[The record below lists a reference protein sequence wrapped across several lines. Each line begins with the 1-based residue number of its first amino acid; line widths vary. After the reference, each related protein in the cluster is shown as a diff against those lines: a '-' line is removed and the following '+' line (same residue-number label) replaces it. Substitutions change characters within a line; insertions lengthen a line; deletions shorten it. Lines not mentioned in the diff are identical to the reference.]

1 VPSQIQM
8 MDYDPRWP
16 EIFRREADQ
25 IRTLLGCRALRIE
38 HTGSTSVPGLTAK
51 PITGILL
58 VVADSSA
65 ERAYVPILEL
75 FSTETNE
82 TQSRLRPTSCF
93 GGCSWSSRTSS
104 NNNRPAQLAAR
115 TGNSAVHQLRL
126 QSV

>member
-1 VPSQIQM
+1 VPSQIQI

-16 EIFRREADQ
+16 EIFRREADR
-25 IRTLLGCRALRIE
+25 IRTVLGCRALQIE

-75 FSTETNE
+75 FSTSTNE
-82 TQSRLRPTSCF
+82 TQCPLRPTNCS
-93 GGCSWSSRTSS
+93 GGRSWSSQTSS

-115 TGNSAVHQLRL
+115 TGNLAAHQLRL